1 MPHAGYFC
9 RRLSKRCVAVSARKV
24 DLQCR
29 GLHEH
34 SFELRTVDPMTGE
47 AKSGFTFDIELLSGM
62 WWIKSI
68 RCLLALF
75 LKMPATA
82 SDSGRIAC
90 RRLAC
95 ESMGRTTACLARAQP
110 IGRDQQRCAG
120 SLRGARPCF
129 T

>member
-68 RCLLALF
+68 RCLLARAALEDASGCVRQWPHC
-75 LKMPATA
+75 MQAT
-82 SDSGRIAC
+82 GV
-90 RRLAC
+90 
-95 ESMGRTTACLARAQP
+95 
-110 IGRDQQRCAG
+110 
-120 SLRGARPCF
+120 
-129 T
+129 